1 MRRSFLFLVVVA
13 LAAGCGV
20 SGQQRPLTRKSPRE
34 IIDSSSPAIVRIEA
48 GEAKVGTG
56 FILDE
61 SGLIATNLHV
71 IEGESNV
78 RVRLYKDNAEYPA
91 TVVAA
96 VDKGHDLALIR
107 IKPKKPL
114 PVLRLGD
121 SSVMAAGDR
130 VYAIGN
136 PLGVF
141 DYSITDGLISQVRP
155 LSEELTILQISAAI
169 SQGSSGGP
177 LFNQFGEVIGVTTA
191 IITQG
196 QAINLAVPSN
206 YLRPLMQRPISMTL
220 DEFAKAT
227 KNDEA
232 PDDDNITITRQV
244 PNHAVNIWTGCSE
257 KQMEDV
263 LRSIGDAISIG
274 APIYNRAQQE
284 KTREGRESGY
294 EACFRVY
301 EGTALKYERDAPCK
315 GVRSAFGD
323 GLLRAQ
329 SLGSYKEKAWA
340 LRDTFDGLIDA
351 FKKWCL
357 QDAACVKKFGGPGAG
372 PPPPPPP
379 AKKADKPEKSDLRF
393 EHR

>member
-1 MRRSFLFLVVVA
+1 MRRSALVLIAA
-13 LAAGCGV
+13 LAVSCGTG
-20 SGQQRPLTRKSPRE
+20 GQQHPQTRLSPRE

-56 FILDE
+56 FIIDGT
-61 SGLIATNLHV
+61 GLIATNLHV
-71 IEGESNV
+71 IEGESKV
-78 RVRLYKDNAEYPA
+78 RVKLYKDPVDYPA
-91 TVVAA
+91 VVVTA

-107 IKPKKPL
+107 IQPKKRL

-121 SSVMAAGDR
+121 SSAMSAGDR

-155 LSEELTILQISAAI
+155 LSAELTILQISAAI

-206 YLRPLMQRPISMTL
+206 YLRPLMQKPIALSL
-220 DEFAKAT
+220 DEFAKVT
-227 KNDEA
+227 KDAGEA
-232 PDDDNITITRQV
+232 PDEDNVTIHRMIPEHPITIW
-244 PNHAVNIWTGCSE
+244 NGCNE
-257 KQMEDV
+257 KEMEEV
-263 LRSIGDAISIG
+263 LRSIGDAIAIG
-274 APIYNRAQQE
+274 APLYNRN
-284 KTREGRESGY
+284 TREGY

-301 EGTALKYERDAPCK
+301 EGTGLKYEKDAPCK

-340 LRDTFDGLIDA
+340 MRDTFDGLIAA
-351 FKKWCL
+351 FKKWCE
-357 QDAACVKKFGGPGAG
+357 QDSACMKKFGGSNAPTGPGGMGGGAG
-372 PPPPPPP
+372 DEP
-379 AKKADKPEKSDLRF
+379 KSDKKPDKKKSDKKPDDK
-393 EHR
+393 